1 MRLRPGMF
9 VRAVFNERQENA
21 LVILRTAVLDTG
33 TRKLV
38 YVAKQN
44 GVFEAREV
52 QTGTPSNDLFP
63 VISGVKSGERIV
75 TNGNFLIDSQTRLTG
90 GMTGLFGGSK
100 EFGDHQTPGSGTPE
114 KPSPKAAKITYR
126 TDPDPLQGAAPGK
139 FYVQLVDVTGKAVTD
154 AQVRVTLVMPAMPSM
169 NMPEMRATA
178 DLSWNGKEY
187 SGTINVPTA
196 GSWTTTIEAIR
207 SGQLL
212 ASQHVRLTAR

>member
-1 MRLRPGMF
+1 MF

-21 LVILRTAVLDTG
+21 LVIPRSAVLDTG

-44 GVFEAREV
+44 GMFEAREV

-63 VISGVKSGERIV
+63 VISGVKPGERIV

-90 GMTGLFGGSK
+90 GMSGLFGGSK
-100 EFGDHQTPGSGTPE
+100 EFGDHQTPGGGTPE
-114 KPSPKAAKITYR
+114 QPSPKVAKITYR
-126 TDPDPLQGAAPGK
+126 MDPDPLKGAAPAE
-139 FYVQLVDVTGKAVTD
+139 FYVQLMDASGKVIID
-154 AQVRVTLVMPAMPSM
+154 AQVKVTLVMPAMPSM

-178 DLSWNGKEY
+178 DLSWNGKGY

-196 GSWTTTIEAIR
+196 GSWTTTIEATR
-207 SGQLL
+207 GGQLL
-212 ASQHVRLTAR
+212 ASQHVRLPAR